1 MKATAI
7 LLVTLALNGC
17 AVVRPTD
24 PYLAV
29 SIQDHATY
37 AEPSWVSAG
46 QAPEEPLELREAIG
60 IALANNPEVLA
71 MSLDAS
77 AAKARRDQAFG
88 ERLPRLSVVSGY
100 AHHLDMQRLLP
111 AVQPGDPAILSRDIV
126 SGDVVLSL
134 PLFAGGRL
142 ISQVRAADLLEE
154 TAAHRLAR
162 SREELAF
169 NVSSVFF
176 SILAQEHVIASLEF
190 SLKASETHL
199 KRIDALIAAEKAAKV
214 DRMRTEV
221 RLADIQQRLVREKN
235 LIAIQNRLLANL
247 LGMDSSI
254 GTILLR
260 GELELQEEAVLPESE
275 AAIAEACEGR
285 DDYLAAR
292 SALEAQARNV
302 DVAAAGRWPTV
313 YLQGSYGW
321 RSAIGPTT
329 GSGDEY
335 PDVGRIGLAVEVPF
349 FEGGRVGAKVHEQ
362 RANLAAAQQRLHKFE
377 LQIRLEVETA
387 LSNVRSSQE
396 RLEAIRKSL
405 AQARESLRIE
415 QQKYELGK
423 GVIVD
428 VLDAQAALLEA
439 ETTYYR
445 VLAELQTALAQV
457 KLATG
462 EE

>member
-1 MKATAI
+1 VKAAAI

-24 PYLAV
+24 PYLPVNIRDGAM
-29 SIQDHATY
+29 Y
-37 AEPSWVSAG
+37 AEPSMLPAG
-46 QAPEEPLELREAIG
+46 QAPEGPLELRKAIE
-60 IALANNPEVLA
+60 IALANSPEVLA
-71 MSLDAS
+71 MSLDT
-77 AAKARRDQAFG
+77 AAAEARRDQAFG
-88 ERLPRLSVVSGY
+88 ERLPRLSVVGGY
-100 AHHLDMQRLLP
+100 AHHLDEQRLLP
-111 AVQPGDPAILSRDIV
+111 AVQPGAPAILSRDIV

-154 TAAHRLAR
+154 AAAHRLAR

-169 NVSSVFF
+169 DVSSVFF

-199 KRIDALIAAEKAAKV
+199 KRIDALIAAEKAARV

-235 LIAIQNRLLANL
+235 LIAIRNRLLANL

-260 GELELQEEAVLPESE
+260 GELELQEEEVLPESE

-292 SALEAQARNV
+292 AALEAQARNV
-302 DVAAAGRWPTV
+302 DAAAAGRWPTV

-321 RSAIGPTT
+321 RGAIGPTT
-329 GSGDEY
+329 GSGDERV
-335 PDVGRIGLAVEVPF
+335 DAGRIGLAVEMPL
-349 FEGGRVGAKVHEQ
+349 FEGGRVGARVREQ

-396 RLEAIRKSL
+396 RLDAMRKSL